1 MITTRF
7 INSLLEMKIIGKT
20 LHIDHQLEHK
30 TQKIPQ
36 IPIYTQMTVK
46 CELPSQI
53 SSPLN

>member
-1 MITTRF
+1 
-7 INSLLEMKIIGKT
+7 MKIIGKT